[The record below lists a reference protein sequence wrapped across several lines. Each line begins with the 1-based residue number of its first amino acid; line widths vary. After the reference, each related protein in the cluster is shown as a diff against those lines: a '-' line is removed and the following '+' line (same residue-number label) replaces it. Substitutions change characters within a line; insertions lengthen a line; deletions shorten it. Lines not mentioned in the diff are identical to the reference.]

1 MIAVNKIHLGNTRLC
16 LPPQIDVF
24 PTKHRQ
30 GDVTG
35 HTAFWSG
42 MCRVDQRE
50 SRRRGYPVS
59 FTCVQLVKKEDLP
72 ILGMC
77 LISKTIFYVRGS

>member
-1 MIAVNKIHLGNTRLC
+1 
-16 LPPQIDVF
+16 
-24 PTKHRQ
+24 
-30 GDVTG
+30 
-35 HTAFWSG
+35 